1 MLTQKIF
8 TYQEYLSYKDN
19 LEIPYEL
26 IAGKIVEMPPES
38 YQNVQIA
45 LRLMMLIADCIGIA
59 RVSNKAE
66 IIISGSRITAR
77 VPDITVFSEAGLEE
91 IVAKNT
97 STIDIDMLPPLLVV
111 VIVSP
116 GKDAHDRDYRYKRS
130 EYAARGIEH
139 YWIVD
144 PIAKTV
150 TLLDLVDGLYQT
162 NTTQRTGV
170 LNVKTPFEVAV
181 DLDCLFLLRPS
192 F

>member
-8 TYQEYLSYKDN
+8 TYQEYLDYKDN

-38 YQNVQIA
+38 YKNVQIA
-45 LRLMMLIADCIGIA
+45 LRIMTLIADCVGIA

-77 VPDITVFSEAGLEE
+77 VPDITVFSEAGVQEV
-91 IVAKNT
+91 IAKNT

-111 VIVSP
+111 EVVSP

-139 YWIVD
+139 YWIID
-144 PIAKTV
+144 PVENCITFF
-150 TLLDLVDGLYQT
+150 DLVDGLYQT
-162 NTTQRTGV
+162 LIFQKTGV
-170 LNVKTPFEVAV
+170 VNIKHPVELAI
-181 DLDCLFLLRPS
+181 DLDSLF
-192 F
+192 FKQ

>member
-8 TYQEYLSYKDN
+8 TYQEYLDYKDN
-19 LEIPYEL
+19 LEISHEL

-38 YQNVQIA
+38 YKNVQIA
-45 LRLMMLIADCIGIA
+45 LRIMTLIADCVGIA

-77 VPDITVFSEAGLEE
+77 VPDITVFSSAGLEE
-91 IVAKNT
+91 VIAKNT

-111 VIVSP
+111 EVVSP

-130 EYAARGIEH
+130 EYAARGIKH

-144 PIAKTV
+144 PIAKNV

-162 NTTQRTGV
+162 LISQSTGV
-170 LNVKTPFEVAV
+170 LNVKSPVEITV
-181 DLDCLFLLRPS
+181 DLDSLFN
-192 F
+192 